1 MRIFSADG
9 SGADRILAEALS
21 PMVPE
26 IELAGQSSEDPG
38 AGEVSASMLRNVPL
52 SIGGELSVAAVLK
65 RADRRYASFPC
76 ALDVLP
82 KGVAVAASDPC
93 AAYQLAES
101 HPESTVI
108 SADGV
113 QGCLEELHSGV
124 TACMVAPI
132 AELGMLGPTD
142 DVFPVDADV
151 LVPAATQ
158 GVVSAVCR
166 KDDHAVLEALGRLEH
181 RPTRIE
187 IGAERGILRMMGA
200 GPFSPAGVSASIED
214 VFVHVKAV
222 SYICDEPRR
231 VDEYLMPDYVMDDL
245 LGIAEYL
252 NGKRGYVMRCR
263 HRHKR

>member
-21 PMVPE
+21 PIVTE

-65 RADRRYASFPC
+65 RADRRYASFPR
-76 ALDVLP
+76 ALDVLS
-82 KGVAVAASDPC
+82 KGIAIAASDPC
-93 AAYQLAES
+93 AAYQLAELY
-101 HPESTVI
+101 PELAVI
-108 SADGV
+108 EADGV
-113 QGCLEELHSGV
+113 QGCLEELHSGISS
-124 TACMVAPI
+124 CMVAPT
-132 AELGMLGPTD
+132 AELGMFGHSD
-142 DVFPVDADV
+142 DVFPIDVDI

-166 KDDHAVLEALGRLEH
+166 KDDQAVLQALGRLEH

-200 GPFSPAGVSASIED
+200 GPFSPVGVSATIED

-222 SYICDEPRR
+222 SYVCDEPRR